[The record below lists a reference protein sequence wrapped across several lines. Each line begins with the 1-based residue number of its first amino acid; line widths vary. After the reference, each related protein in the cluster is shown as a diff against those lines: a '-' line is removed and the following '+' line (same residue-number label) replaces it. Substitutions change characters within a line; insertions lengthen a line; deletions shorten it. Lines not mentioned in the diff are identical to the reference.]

1 MVWEHEYEPW
11 IDIEFTKADRG
22 IWTQKNGEEINIKD
36 MTDSHIQNTINMLKR
51 RDCDNVDEYWIM
63 TFEAEQQARKEN
75 KAKVMTNKEVI
86 NNMSTEELAKYLFS
100 RGNYQEYCY
109 GICAFQDDCDYYQED
124 DFCITQISKWL
135 ESENDE
141 ELR

>member
-11 IDIEFTKADRG
+11 IDMEFTKADRG

-51 RDCDNVDEYWIM
+51 RDCDSIDEYWIM
-63 TFEAEQQARKEN
+63 TFEAEQQARKG
-75 KAKVMTNKEVI
+75 KKVKVMTNKEVI
-86 NNMSTEELAKYLFS
+86 NSMSTEELAKYLFN
-100 RGNYQEYCY
+100 RGNCQEYCC
-109 GICAFQDDCDYYQED
+109 GICAFQDDCDSWQEN
-124 DFCITQISKWL
+124 DFCIAQICKWL
-135 ESENDE
+135 ESENEE